1 MKQAIHT
8 RNDMR
13 QELHHIIYSDGSPA
27 DHGLYGKG
35 KSHFSASNLGA
46 VKAAINLLIGR
57 HVKEIGGLN
66 PQKAEER
73 LKGKNKDIG
82 VAFSSDGLGK
92 QRITDKYGTIGSVTD
107 NHDKGER
114 RYSFDSHKMAMHK
127 TQATGSDKKI
137 AKAEKK
143 EENQKNGKN
152 QSFVVYRIDDEG
164 NYAPEDHVM
173 GQYLISYDDEKTN
186 GHVDILMQVF
196 TVDRAYVTKDEL
208 KKIKKENKMKM
219 TYQNLQQFERV
230 HKIPAVPADLQKRI
244 NEVVK

>member
-1 MKQAIHT
+1 MYAQT
-8 RNDMR
+8 YYR
-13 QELHHIIYSDGSPA
+13 IIYLNDKPDSKFCYYRAGVLNNSLDRKTKKVSSDEE
-27 DHGLYGKG
+27 
-35 KSHFSASNLGA
+35 HFSASNLGA

-127 TQATGSDKKI
+127 TQATAVTRRLPRPRRKKRTRRTVKISLLSSI
-137 AKAEKK
+137 A
-143 EENQKNGKN
+143 
-152 QSFVVYRIDDEG
+152 
-164 NYAPEDHVM
+164 
-173 GQYLISYDDEKTN
+173 LT
-186 GHVDILMQVF
+186 
-196 TVDRAYVTKDEL
+196 T
-208 KKIKKENKMKM
+208 
-219 TYQNLQQFERV
+219 RV
-230 HKIPAVPADLQKRI
+230 ITHPRTMSWDNI
-244 NEVVK
+244 